1 MKLLSLHKKILS
13 VGGTSEIKQDQHGK
27 DELNGRIWKYRIH
40 MYWNDFFT
48 LTHDDKEYDYGS
60 DYNPSGAIFCKR
72 IKDISYYAWK

>member
-1 MKLLSLHKKILS
+1 
-13 VGGTSEIKQDQHGK
+13 
-27 DELNGRIWKYRIH
+27 

-72 IKDISYYAWK
+72 IKDIEYYA